1 MQIGSTLVSMTT
13 PLTIRTYA
21 KINLILKVAPQLS
34 TGSSIGFHPICSW
47 MHAIDL
53 HDQIVLSILPEGP
66 SEFAISWSSGD
77 PVEWETESDLVFR
90 AHALLEREL
99 NHSLPVRIQVT
110 KSIPAGG
117 GMGGGS
123 SNAAGVLLGLNKMYS
138 LGLDQAQLRTI
149 AHGLGSDIPYFID
162 TDSFESGI
170 AQSSAVVS
178 GIGNQIEPTPRVSS
192 DITLLVPRF
201 GCATGAVYRAFDER
215 CDGRGI
221 DHDVV
226 LIAANRGAVDQ
237 SDLCN
242 DLCIPARVSV
252 PELHSTM
259 TTLQSLGIHPH
270 LSGSGSTMFVLGHL
284 DQETTDRIATALPSL
299 RVINTRLI

>member
-1 MQIGSTLVSMTT
+1 MQIGSTLVPMTT
-13 PLTIRTYA
+13 PLTIQTYA

-34 TGSSIGFHPICSW
+34 TGFHPICSW

-53 HDQIVLSILPEGP
+53 HDQIKLSILPEGP

-99 NHSLPVRIQVT
+99 NRSLPVRIQVT

-178 GIGNQIEPTPRVSS
+178 GIGDRIEPTSRVSS

-201 GCATGAVYRAFDER
+201 GCATGAVYSAFDER

-221 DHDVV
+221 DHDAVIV
-226 LIAANRGAVDQ
+226 AANRGIVDQ
-237 SDLCN
+237 SVLSNDLCN
-242 DLCIPARVSV
+242 PARQAV
-252 PELHSTM
+252 PELNATM
-259 TTLQSLGIHPH
+259 SSLESLGFHPH

-284 DQETTDRIATALPSL
+284 DQSETDRIHAQLPEL
-299 RVINTRLI
+299 RITHTRLI